1 MPENGNGLIVFRVQ
15 CRLEVTNFTF
25 VPRAEARAV
34 PAVQY
39 NRCLFIHLGKVFVVQ
54 VFAVLVRVGVG
65 LCERIINGLYG
76 YLLFSQ
82 QKEPGAVF

>member
-1 MPENGNGLIVFRVQ
+1 LPENWNGLVVCRVQ

-39 NRCLFIHLGKVFVVQ
+39 NRHLFVHLGKVFVVQ

-65 LCERIINGLYG
+65 LCERIINVMYG
-76 YLLFSQ
+76 YLVSKKNPVLF
-82 QKEPGAVF
+82 F